1 MDLQQTIEK
10 YKLRH
15 LAGWLLLFAVWYFL
29 RYQDFSTTKL
39 ALGITA
45 IKVVDLAILVYITN
59 YVLIPRLLYKRKY
72 AFFALL
78 YVTMIFCSSILKIFI
93 VGNILNPSGG
103 FSVWDNFKTRFY
115 DNVIPHFLLVSTGA
129 AIKLMKDYIQS
140 QKRLSQ
146 VSLEKAETELKFL
159 KSQINPHFVFNT
171 LNTIYFQIEK
181 TNTIA
186 RESLLQFSDLLRY
199 QLYDCNADTIEIEKE
214 MQYLRDFV
222 QLQQKRKDENYSITM
237 NGSMNVNGFRITPLL
252 LLPLVENAFKHI
264 SHFNEKENIIR
275 IHAEKDGADFIF
287 KVENTKESAHVS
299 TEKKSGGIGLQNMQR
314 RLELLYPQQH
324 SLEIKDSGGWFIV
337 LLKLAIK

>member
-1 MDLQQTIEK
+1 
-10 YKLRH
+10 
-15 LAGWLLLFAVWYFL
+15 V
-29 RYQDFSTTKL
+29 DFRS
-39 ALGITA
+39 GI
-45 IKVVDLAILVYITN
+45 ISKPV
-59 YVLIPRLLYKRKY
+59 
-72 AFFALL
+72 
-78 YVTMIFCSSILKIFI
+78 
-93 VGNILNPSGG
+93 
-103 FSVWDNFKTRFY
+103 FY

-171 LNTIYFQIEK
+171 LNTIYFQIDK
-181 TNTIA
+181 TNSAA

-214 MQYLRDFV
+214 MQYLHDFV
-222 QLQQKRKDENYSITM
+222 QLQQKRKDENYSIEM
-237 NGSMNVNGFRITPLL
+237 NGSMDVKGFRITPLL

-264 SHFNEKENIIR
+264 SHFNEKQILSGYMLKRTESY
-275 IHAEKDGADFIF
+275 FLF
-287 KVENTKESAHVS
+287 KVENTKEPAHIS

-324 SLEIKDSGGWFIV
+324 SLEISDNGDWFIV

>member
-1 MDLQQTIEK
+1 
-10 YKLRH
+10 
-15 LAGWLLLFAVWYFL
+15 
-29 RYQDFSTTKL
+29 
-39 ALGITA
+39 
-45 IKVVDLAILVYITN
+45 
-59 YVLIPRLLYKRKY
+59 
-72 AFFALL
+72 
-78 YVTMIFCSSILKIFI
+78 
-93 VGNILNPSGG
+93 
-103 FSVWDNFKTRFY
+103 
-115 DNVIPHFLLVSTGA
+115 
-129 AIKLMKDYIQS
+129 MKDYIQS

-171 LNTIYFQIEK
+171 LNTIYFQIDK
-181 TNTIA
+181 TNTMA

-222 QLQQKRKDENYSITM
+222 QLQQQRKDENYSITM
-237 NGSMNVNGFRITPLL
+237 NGSMSVNGFRITPLL

-275 IHAEKDGADFIF
+275 IHAEREDLNFLF
-287 KVENTKESAHVS
+287 KVENTKEPAHVS

-324 SLEIKDSGGWFIV
+324 SLEISDSGDWFIV